1 MLKLY
6 IEIINGGFMRGIF
19 FILLSVTVLFS
30 GSIELTQ
37 KQANYVAKKVWQN
50 EGAGQD
56 KYLVW
61 WNKGEDFA
69 SVGIGHFIWFPKGH
83 TERFREVFPMVVSF
97 MQKKNVKMPSWLN
110 SKTPLPWSTKSAF
123 FKAKKENSKKYRE
136 LFHFLKSTMPY
147 QAEFMADRLSKAL
160 PQMLDT
166 IDNAKRKKL
175 VKKRFYEVLY
185 NKNGS
190 VNERGLY
197 VLLDYTNFKGEGT
210 LKSERYKG
218 QGWGLLQVL
227 EHMDPK
233 EANKQKA
240 FALSAKAMLSRR
252 IKNSPKARGEERW
265 RKGWNIRLDTYW
277 K

>member
-1 MLKLY
+1 M
-6 IEIINGGFMRGIF
+6 INGVCMKAIL
-19 FILLSVTVLFS
+19 FILVSLTVLFS
-30 GSIELTQ
+30 SSITLTQ

-83 TERFREVFPMVVSF
+83 RERFREVFPMFIAF
-97 MQKKNVKMPSWLN
+97 MEKKNVKIPLWLH
-110 SKTPLPWSTKSAF
+110 SKTSLPWSTKAVF
-123 FKAKKENSKKYRE
+123 FKAKKAKSKKYRE
-136 LFHFLKSTMPY
+136 LFSFLKTTMSY
-147 QAEFMADRLSKAL
+147 QAMFMAERLSQAL
-160 PQMLDT
+160 PQMLES
-166 IDNAKRKKL
+166 IHSAKRKVL
-175 VKKRFYEVLY
+175 IKRHFNEVLY
-185 NKNGS
+185 HKNGS
-190 VNERGLY
+190 INERGLY

-218 QGWGLLQVL
+218 EGWGLLQVL
-227 EHMDPK
+227 EHMDPQETNK
-233 EANKQKA
+233 EKS
-240 FALSAKAMLSRR
+240 FALSAKKMLSRR

-265 RKGWNIRLDTYW
+265 RKGWNVRLNTYW